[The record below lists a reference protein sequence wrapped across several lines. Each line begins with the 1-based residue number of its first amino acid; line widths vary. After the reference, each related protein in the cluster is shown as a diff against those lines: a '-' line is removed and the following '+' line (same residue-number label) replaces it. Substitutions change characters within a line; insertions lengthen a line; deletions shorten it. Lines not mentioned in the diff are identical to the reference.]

1 MLNFPGSKFKGF
13 LFQKFVYPQVE
24 LFCSKLG
31 SYMEDF
37 SQVRWC
43 PKRRI
48 FFAFPRPQNL
58 GSYFI
63 MFTVYTFTMY
73 MMYIILLKSIWTVG
87 ASMAFLSHDS
97 LKED

>member
-48 FFAFPRPQNL
+48 FFCVSKTAKFGIIFHYVYSIYIYYVYDVYNFIEIHMDC
-58 GSYFI
+58 GSLHGF
-63 MFTVYTFTMY
+63 F
-73 MMYIILLKSIWTVG
+73 
-87 ASMAFLSHDS
+87 
-97 LKED
+97 EP